1 MYKVSDVTHHVSS
14 FRLITIV
21 ECNPRLS
28 LCSDFSTTMAE
39 GAEESQKKVMVR
51 LTVKT
56 AKEKQVVE
64 VDEDAGVKEV
74 R

>member
-1 MYKVSDVTHHVSS
+1 MWPTMFRHSDWSQLWSVI
-14 FRLITIV
+14 LA
-21 ECNPRLS
+21 S

-39 GAEESQKKVMVR
+39 GAEESQKKVVVR